1 MYTFTKAE
9 GNSNVF
15 ITDNNGNNFILPGN
29 TQVKNDGDN
38 IIFWITGTIGIQ
50 SISLN
55 YQTQIDWANCN
66 PVQSTP
72 ASITDAM
79 NVLYTSFFFSVTGG
93 SGGTNFWEETEST
106 SIKNKPA
113 YDGGYFRRI
122 EENTGSIRVHLVGTS
137 NDIDENSS
145 GITIVTDNGDSV
157 AGIYAS
163 NELSS
168 GGFVKSVNTLETLGY
183 YGTFQNPGEDNVN
196 SGVAVLN
203 TPNGNLIVSAQGNN
217 GKIEITQT
225 DVQGTGLKNTI
236 TLDENGDIGISKDD
250 GSKSISLTSTEIKMS
265 VQRENNSIYRIA
277 INDDE
282 TIELYSENTLYGNAG
297 QAIINTN
304 QENPS
309 ISFDLTPA
317 DGATRNYMFRNIP
330 SYANHAAADADT
342 SLNIHSL
349 YLIDSQQQL
358 NIKK

>member
-55 YQTQIDWANCN
+55 YQTQIDWANCD

-79 NVLYTSFFFSVTGG
+79 NVLYTSFFFSVSGG
-93 SGGTNFWEETEST
+93 AGGTNFWEETEST

-122 EENTGSIRVHLVGTS
+122 EENTGSIRVHLVGTT

-145 GITIVTDNGDSV
+145 GITILTDNGDSV
-157 AGIYAS
+157 AGIYVS

-168 GGFVKSVNTLETLGY
+168 GGFVKSVNTLQTLGY
-183 YGTFQNPGEDNVN
+183 YGTFQNVGEDNVN
-196 SGVAVLN
+196 SGFAVFN
-203 TPNGNLIVSAQGNN
+203 TPNGNLIVSATGNN
-217 GKIEITQT
+217 GQIEIAQT
-225 DVQGTGLKNTI
+225 DAEGKGAPNYIKLKSDGTIEIARQGGQ
-236 TLDENGDIGISKDD
+236 E
-250 GSKSISLTSTEIKMS
+250 SIQINNQEIKI
-265 VQRENNSIYRIA
+265 SI
-277 INDDE
+277 
-282 TIELYSENTLYGNAG
+282 TYSDSSTASIGVFDNRDVLLSSGNATNSNSG
-297 QAIINTN
+297 IILINTEN
-304 QENPS
+304 ENPS
-309 ISFDLTPA
+309 ITFDL
-317 DGATRNYMFRNIP
+317 GAIDAVRNYNFADVP
-330 SYANHAAADADT
+330 SYANHAAADADANLQIG
-342 SLNIHSL
+342 SI
-349 YLIDSQQQL
+349 YLIDSQQSV